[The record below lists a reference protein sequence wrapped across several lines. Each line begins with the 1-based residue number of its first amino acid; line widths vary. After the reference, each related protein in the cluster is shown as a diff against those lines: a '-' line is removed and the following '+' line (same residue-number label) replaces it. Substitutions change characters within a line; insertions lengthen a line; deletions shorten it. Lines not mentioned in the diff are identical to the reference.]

1 MNYPYA
7 SSMSRSNAN
16 GQIGNNGQLGIIDWV
31 KLLFREIWLMIA
43 VFSLISLMG
52 IAFAMTLQKKYTA
65 EARLSVLVGEEY
77 VYKPQVGAAG
87 EGASPKQ
94 EQIVQSE
101 VEIMTSAQVL
111 ARVVKAVGLNRLF
124 DPKDLIVT
132 QGLDTPEHKFN
143 MGVEAMRKLLGAS
156 ATPNTTVIKIT
167 FANKDPQIAAETL
180 NKLIDE
186 YLHYRRE
193 VLFEDRSE
201 GLGGQALEFSNELN
215 DVQNQINQ
223 FLIANNI
230 SDYES
235 ERASIQSLLG
245 NTRQELLMTIS
256 RRTEAEGRFSA
267 TDNSFTKEPGQVR
280 LSFET
285 DISKRKIELQQ
296 QLSELLTK
304 YTEESQPVQDMRRR
318 IAALDE
324 VLDGPMGKSA
334 GVIKTGPN
342 PVRDILATER
352 AKTNAEV
359 KALRD
364 REQTLMLQVESLQ
377 ARAMQIATIRPE
389 FEELM
394 RKKAVLEE
402 QVKQFSSRELSANA
416 QARLNAS
423 SNDNIRVIERALVPT
438 KGKSMKKFVALGA
451 IMFAG
456 FCALIVGLIRALS
469 RKSFNGASSASR
481 NLGIPVL
488 ATLNR

>member
-1 MNYPYA
+1 MNHHYSNAAGQNNYGN
-7 SSMSRSNAN
+7 NAN
-16 GQIGNNGQLGIIDWV
+16 GSQLNLFDWI

-43 VFSLISLMG
+43 VFSVISVMG

-77 VYKPQVGAAG
+77 VYTPRVGAAG

-101 VEIMTSAQVL
+101 VEIISSAQVIG
-111 ARVVKAVGLNRLF
+111 RVIKAVGLNRLY
-124 DPKDLIVT
+124 DAKDLVVT
-132 QGLDTPEHKFN
+132 SGPDTPEMKFN
-143 MGVEAMRKLLGAS
+143 MGVEAMRKVLGAS
-156 ATPNTTVIKIT
+156 ATPNTTVIKLSL
-167 FANKDPQIAAETL
+167 ANKDPQIAAEAL

-201 GLGGQALEFSNELN
+201 GLSGQALEFSNELAV
-215 DVQNQINQ
+215 VQAGINQ
-223 FLIANNI
+223 FLIDNNI
-230 SDYES
+230 SDYEA
-235 ERASIQSLLG
+235 ERASMQSLLAS
-245 NTRQELLMTIS
+245 TRQELLMTIS
-256 RRTEAEGRFSA
+256 RRTEAEGRFSS
-267 TDNSFTKEPGQVR
+267 TNNSYSKEPGQIR
-280 LSFET
+280 LSFES

-318 IAALDE
+318 INALDE
-324 VLDGPMGKSA
+324 ILDGPMGQSA
-334 GVIKTGPN
+334 GVVKTGPN
-342 PVRDILATER
+342 PVRDSLATER

-359 KALRD
+359 VALRD
-364 REQTLMLQVESLQ
+364 REAILMQQVANLEG
-377 ARAMQIATIRPE
+377 RAMQIATIRPQY
-389 FEELM
+389 EELM

-402 QVKQFSSRELSANA
+402 QVRQFSTRELAANA

-423 SNDNIRVIERALVPT
+423 SNDNIRVIERPVIPT

-456 FCALIVGLIRALS
+456 FCALIAGLIRALS
-469 RKSFNGASSASR
+469 RKSFGTNGNIGK
-481 NLGIPVL
+481 NLGLPIL
-488 ATLNR
+488 ATVSR